1 MVPALI
7 EIDRLWKSFD
17 RGRTFAVQD
26 VSLTVEAG
34 SFLAMVGASGSGKT
48 TTLKAINRLIEPER
62 GEIRIE
68 GAGVAS
74 QDAAELRR
82 RIGYVF
88 QGIGLFPHMS
98 IAENIGITPQLL
110 GWPRAKIASRTR
122 EVLELVGLPQGYAS
136 RFPDMLS
143 GGERQRVALARAIA
157 AGPRIVLM
165 DEPFGALDPITR
177 DAIGSAYRALHDA
190 LGLTT
195 IMVTHD
201 VLEAV
206 LLADRI
212 AVMQGGRVL
221 AHGTPRTL
229 MSKQADPAVAALL
242 GMPQR
247 QAERVRAVLGAGL
260 DEALGQALGKDG
272 SGRHNG

>member
-1 MVPALI
+1 VPALI
-7 EIDRLWKSFD
+7 EIDNVCKSFD
-17 RGRTFAVQD
+17 GGRSFAVRD

-48 TTLKAINRLIEPER
+48 TTLKAVNRLIEPDR

-68 GAGVAS
+68 GEPVAAR
-74 QDAAELRR
+74 DAAELRR

-88 QGIGLFPHMS
+88 QGIGLFPHMR

-110 GWPRAKIASRTR
+110 GWPPARISARTE
-122 EVLELVGLPQGYAS
+122 EVIELVGLPASYAS
-136 RFPDMLS
+136 RFPHSLS

-177 DAIGSAYRALHDA
+177 DAIASAYRNLHNA

-212 AVMQGGRVL
+212 AVMRAGRVL
-221 AHGTPRTL
+221 AHGTPRAL
-229 MSKQADPAVAALL
+229 MSQPADSAVAALMA
-242 GMPQR
+242 MPHR
-247 QAERVRAVLGAGL
+247 QAERVRAVLGENGIERP
-260 DEALGQALGKDG
+260 DE
-272 SGRHNG
+272 

>member
-1 MVPALI
+1 VAVLI
-7 EIDRLWKSFD
+7 DIDKICKSFD
-17 RGRTFAVQD
+17 GGHTFAVRD
-26 VSLTVEAG
+26 VSLSVEAG

-48 TTLKAINRLIEPER
+48 TMLKTVNRLIEPDR

-68 GAGVAS
+68 GEPVAS
-74 QDAAELRR
+74 QDAAKLRR

-88 QGIGLFPHMS
+88 QGIGLFPHMR

-110 GWPRAKIASRTR
+110 GWPSARIDSRIR
-122 EVLELVGLPQGYAS
+122 EVLELVGLPASYAT
-136 RFPDMLS
+136 RFPHALS

-221 AHGTPRTL
+221 AQGTPRAL
-229 MSKQADPAVAALL
+229 MSQTNDDTVGALL
-242 GMPQR
+242 AMPHR
-247 QAERVRAVLGAGL
+247 QAERVRAVLAANGIERR
-260 DEALGQALGKDG
+260 DE
-272 SGRHNG
+272 

>member
-1 MVPALI
+1 VPALI
-7 EIDRLWKSFD
+7 DIDRISKSFD
-17 RGRTFAVQD
+17 GGRTFAVRD
-26 VSLTVEAG
+26 VSLAVEAG

-48 TTLKAINRLIEPER
+48 TTLKAINRLIEPDR

-68 GAGVAS
+68 GERVAS
-74 QDAAELRR
+74 QDAVELRR

-88 QGIGLFPHMS
+88 QGIGLFPHMR

-110 GWPRAKIASRTR
+110 GWPPDKIAARTA
-122 EVLELVGLPQGYAS
+122 EVLELVGLPRSYAS
-136 RFPDMLS
+136 RFPHSLS

-177 DAIGSAYRALHDA
+177 DAIGSAYRTLHDA

-221 AHGTPRTL
+221 AQGTPRAL
-229 MSKQADPAVAALL
+229 MLGTADPAVGALL

-247 QAERVRAVLGAGL
+247 QAERVRAVLAANGI
-260 DEALGQALGKDG
+260 ER
-272 SGRHNG
+272 RHE

>member
-1 MVPALI
+1 MAPPLI

-17 RGRTFAVQD
+17 HGRTFAVQD

-68 GAGVAS
+68 GAGIAS
-74 QDAAELRR
+74 QDAAGLRR

-110 GWPRAKIASRTR
+110 GWPRAKIASRAR
-122 EVLELVGLPQGYAS
+122 EVLELVGLPLGYSS

-157 AGPRIVLM
+157 ADPRIVLM

-177 DAIGSAYRALHDA
+177 DTIGSAYRTLHDA

-221 AHGTPRTL
+221 ADGTPRML

-247 QAERVRAVLGAGL
+247 QAERVRA
-260 DEALGQALGKDG
+260 ALGEDG

>member
-1 MVPALI
+1 VPALI
-7 EIDRLWKSFD
+7 DIDKICKSFD
-17 RGRTFAVQD
+17 GGRTFAIRD

-48 TTLKAINRLIEPER
+48 TTLKAVNRLIELDS

-68 GAGVAS
+68 GEPVLN
-74 QDAAELRR
+74 QDAAQLRR

-88 QGIGLFPHMS
+88 QGIGLFPHMR

-110 GWPRAKIASRTR
+110 RWPSAKIASRTQ
-122 EVLELVGLPQGYAS
+122 EVLELVGLPASYAS
-136 RFPDMLS
+136 RFPHSLS

-177 DAIGSAYRALHDA
+177 DAIGSAYRTLHNS

-206 LLADRI
+206 LLADQI
-212 AVMQGGRVL
+212 VVMQGGRVL
-221 AHGTPRTL
+221 AHGTPREL
-229 MSKQADPAVAALL
+229 ISQPADPAVATLL
-242 GMPQR
+242 AMPHR
-247 QAERVRAVLGAGL
+247 QAERVRA
-260 DEALGQALGKDG
+260 ALGG
-272 SGRHNG
+272 NGIEQPDE